1 MVVSLHI
8 LCNNF
13 WDYTGRI
20 LMPKFGQSLVYS
32 ICMPFYS
39 RVKFNLYQYSPFKFS
54 LTQHC
59 KIYVRNYF
67 LSAIWIWLNFLN
79 NIILLE
85 KCKTASNWLQM
96 CILWKFEWNLKQI
109 WILEITRNVQCK
121 TQIRIFLKAKIGNF
135 VSTTIMLMEEC
146 F

>member
-1 MVVSLHI
+1 M
-8 LCNNF
+8 
-13 WDYTGRI
+13 
-20 LMPKFGQSLVYS
+20 
-32 ICMPFYS
+32 
-39 RVKFNLYQYSPFKFS
+39 
-54 LTQHC
+54 
-59 KIYVRNYF
+59 YVRNYF

-121 TQIRIFLKAKIGNF
+121 TQIRIFLKAKLEILWALRSCSWKN
-135 VSTTIMLMEEC
+135 VSRLWKFCRLPKNMQICKICPKWSTILC
-146 F
+146 ASIQNKTSTKRKIHITLSFQITK